1 MNSRGDLM
9 TLYDRIQQDMKE
21 AMKARDSL
29 KTNTLRSV
37 ISSVKMYLAS
47 SEEARSGE
55 LTDEIVIGLVR
66 KEAKKREES
75 IEAYRKAERDDL
87 VQSES
92 EELEILKSY
101 LPEEM
106 SPDEIRAVAL
116 KTIEDLKANNPSDLG
131 KVMRELMVRL
141 KGRVDGKLVNKI
153 VRELLESR

>member
-1 MNSRGDLM
+1 M

>member
-1 MNSRGDLM
+1 M

-75 IEAYRKAERDDL
+75 IEAYRKAERNDL